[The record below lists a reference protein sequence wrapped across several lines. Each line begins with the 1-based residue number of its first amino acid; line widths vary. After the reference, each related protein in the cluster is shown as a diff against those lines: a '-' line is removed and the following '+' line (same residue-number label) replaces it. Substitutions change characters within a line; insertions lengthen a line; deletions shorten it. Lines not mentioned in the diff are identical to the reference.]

1 MESIGYEYRCVYI
14 ETAVSEGDFKD
25 GVAGKKIASQVE
37 IKLTELSEEGYD
49 FYRTF
54 NVPVDIKKGCF
65 GNKELPDN
73 LDLNMMVFR
82 RVKSK

>member
-14 ETAVSEGDFKD
+14 ETAVSEGDIKD
-25 GVAGKKIASQVE
+25 GAAGRKVASQVE

-49 FYRTF
+49 FYRNF
-54 NVPVDIKKGCF
+54 HIPVDIKKGCF
-65 GNKELPDN
+65 GNKELPDSLN
-73 LDLNMMVFR
+73 LNMMVFR